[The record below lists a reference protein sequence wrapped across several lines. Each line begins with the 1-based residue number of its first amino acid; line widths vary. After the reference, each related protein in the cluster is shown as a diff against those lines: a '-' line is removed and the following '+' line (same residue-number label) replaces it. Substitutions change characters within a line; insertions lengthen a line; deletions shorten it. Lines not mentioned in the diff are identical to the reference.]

1 MAFQARDVMRS
12 ASTTLQ
18 DNGAV
23 RWIPTEL
30 LDYLNDGIRE
40 IVAIKPNATT
50 KTITLTMVAGTLQTL
65 PDEYTI
71 LSDVTRNLTL
81 GHDDVG
87 GPVGGGAVRPIKRTI
102 LDAQIPGWQDSAS
115 LPFSKKV
122 VHVIYDQTDPRHFYV
137 APGNDGTGKVEA
149 IVGFMPASIT
159 VPANVLVVEDYTAE
173 VPMPDIY
180 RNALVDFILHRAF
193 AKDGASPGAAQRSV
207 AHREK
212 FMAALASIAQ
222 AEADVSLSSSWHP
235 PAPQ

>member
-50 KTITLTMVAGTLQTL
+50 KTITLTMGAGTLQTL

-222 AEADVSLSSSWHP
+222 AEAAVSLSSSGHP